1 MNKQQLIE
9 FMLVELREYKIHPNI
24 DLSHSDAS
32 SIKIADL
39 AMDSLEFM
47 HFAMAVEDA
56 LSVELDVVDFPN
68 DARISDVADHFLALL
83 EASG

>member
-24 DLSHSDAS
+24 DLSDSDAS